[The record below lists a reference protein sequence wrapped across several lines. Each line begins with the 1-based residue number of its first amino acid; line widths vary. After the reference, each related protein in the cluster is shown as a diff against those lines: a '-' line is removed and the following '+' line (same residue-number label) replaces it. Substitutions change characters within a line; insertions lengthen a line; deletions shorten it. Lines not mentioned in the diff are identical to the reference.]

1 MFAFMILDAPGWE
14 EDKKILKIEI
24 ASGRG
29 GCDGILLS
37 FPCPVPS
44 SVCLQK

>member
-29 GCDGILLS
+29 GCDGDFTFFSLL
-37 FPCPVPS
+37 CP
-44 SVCLQK
+44 